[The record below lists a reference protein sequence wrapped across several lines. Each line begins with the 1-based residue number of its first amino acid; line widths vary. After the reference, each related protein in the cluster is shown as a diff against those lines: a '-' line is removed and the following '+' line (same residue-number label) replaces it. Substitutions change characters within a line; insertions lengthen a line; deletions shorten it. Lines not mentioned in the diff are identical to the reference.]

1 MVNSNISLPIESL
14 LKAHPKV
21 AERVEKSI
29 ERSLTAFQKMA
40 GGMGGFGEMTAFDKA
55 LLRQACAA
63 SIQVNP
69 RILYD
74 IFDEMGVYI
83 SVFLNQAD
91 TWTYGNNISNTSGD
105 ASTRVEAEAKAFEH
119 AFKSGEEIL

>member
-1 MVNSNISLPIESL
+1 MVNSNISLPVEGL
-14 LKAHPKV
+14 LKVHPKV
-21 AERVEKSI
+21 AERVDKSI
-29 ERSLTAFQKMA
+29 EKSLATFQKMA

-55 LLRQACAA
+55 LLRQASAA
-63 SIQVNP
+63 AIQVNP

-83 SVFLNQAD
+83 SVFRNSGD
-91 TWTYGNNISNTSGD
+91 TWTYGDNISTTSGA
-105 ASTRVEAEAKAFEH
+105 ASTRAEAEAKAFEQ